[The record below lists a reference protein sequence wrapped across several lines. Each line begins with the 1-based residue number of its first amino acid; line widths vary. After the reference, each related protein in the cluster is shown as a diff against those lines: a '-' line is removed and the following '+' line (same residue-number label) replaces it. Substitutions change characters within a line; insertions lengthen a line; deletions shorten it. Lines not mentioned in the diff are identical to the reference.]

1 MSTLGVNDIATINRQ
16 SDVISRNLRE
26 NFANIKSANNDI
38 QNQIDT
44 LNAYSGSSSTEVVN
58 ARQYATDLRER
69 ISESDK
75 LLGNYVIN
83 GLTVEEQSTPNMT
96 VKIKSGNAI
105 INGVYNILSTDT
117 DSPTLIAPTNERYD
131 LIVMNSDNTLTIV
144 SGNDSNDPDLPA
156 IGLSQRPVALIKL
169 DSTTTQIF
177 NVNIIDIRLQGVIL
191 DNRDWYFSIED
202 AMDDVN
208 DVTGGALD
216 IYAGEY
222 YEEIDVTNKNNLTIN
237 MSQNANIYRLDDS
250 SHCLVC
256 SNTIPSQSGNVVI
269 NGGNFLGVNKAGAI
283 ELININFID
292 GIIINSTKIGTNASS
307 TATYKD
313 MLFANSNKIQIS
325 TISDSDLSQSN
336 FSSSSDY
343 NIKINGDSLTDSTIY
358 NDGDTGKSFLL
369 KGVTDEVS
377 VNSTGST
384 IFSTMDKYI
393 PNNGDEIIVNGA
405 FRNVTSGVEYIV
417 SRAIRTTSTDITFYV
432 YTIGTTSVVTSLLI
446 SSTNSTVYRISIAW

>member
-96 VKIKSGNAI
+96 VNIKSGNAI

-131 LIVMNSDNTLTIV
+131 LIVLNSDNTLTIV

-313 MLFANSNKIQIS
+313 MVFTNSNKIQIS
-325 TISDSDLSQSN
+325 TISDGGLSQSN

-369 KGVTDEVS
+369 KGVTDKVS

-405 FRNVTSGVEYIV
+405 FRDATSGVEYIV
-417 SRAIRTTSTDITFYV
+417 SRAIRATSTNITFYV
-432 YTIGTTSVVTSLLI
+432 YTIGTTSVVTSLSI